1 VPRIVSLLASG
12 TEIVCA
18 LGAGDSLVGRSHE
31 CDRPAWVRRLPEC
44 TRPTFDVSQ
53 TSGEI
58 DAEVRRRFRSG
69 EPLYSID
76 ADLVETL
83 HPDLLIAQVHC
94 DVCAVT
100 PEDARRAGTDAGRRI
115 IALQAGSVDG
125 IFDDIASI
133 GRALGRE
140 DAARAVIADLKAQIE
155 AVRLA
160 TRAKSPR
167 RVLVL
172 EWTDPMFVAGNWM
185 PELIEAANGIV
196 ALGNA
201 ASYSAQVTWQ
211 AVEGADPDVLIVA
224 PCGFDL
230 DRTLKEVSYLESL
243 PGWDRL
249 RAVKEGNVAF
259 TDGNAYFNRSGTTIG
274 DTAEMLAEI
283 IYGAEKKHYRKAWLP
298 YSEARIAAEI
308 NRRHLDACARGL
320 ATYTDP
326 ATGFEVMTADFLRR
340 REVCCGSGCRHCP
353 YRALDH
359 DFREPA
365 ERSATQA

>member
-1 VPRIVSLLASG
+1 MHRVVSLLASG

-31 CDRPAWVRRLPEC
+31 CDRPTWVRKLPAC

-58 DAEVRRRFRSG
+58 DAEVRRRLRYG

-76 ADLVETL
+76 ADLIETL
-83 HPDLLIAQVHC
+83 HPDILIAQVHC

-100 PEDARRAGTDAGRRI
+100 PDDARRAGTDAGRRI
-115 IALQAGSVDG
+115 IALQAGSVNG

-133 GRALGRE
+133 GLAIGR
-140 DAARAVIADLKAQIE
+140 DGAANGVIADLKAQIDS
-155 AVRLA
+155 ARLA
-160 TRAKSPR
+160 ARSRSPR

-172 EWTDPMFVAGNWM
+172 EWTDPMFAAGNWM
-185 PELIEAANGIV
+185 PELIEAANGTV
-196 ALGNA
+196 ALGGG
-201 ASYSAQVTWQ
+201 ASYSVQVTWHD
-211 AVEGADPDVLIVA
+211 VESADPDVLIVA

-230 DRTLKEVSYLESL
+230 DRTLEEVSYLESI

-249 RAVKEGNVAF
+249 RAVKEGNVIFA
-259 TDGNAYFNRSGTTIG
+259 DGNAYFNRSGTTIG

-283 IYGAEKKHYRKAWLP
+283 IHGIGEKHYRKSWLP
-298 YSEARIAAEI
+298 YGEARTAAEI
-308 NRRHLDACARGL
+308 NRLHDDACARGL

-326 ATGFEVMTADFLRR
+326 ATGYQVMTAEFLRR
-340 REVCCGSGCRHCP
+340 RGTCCSSGCRHCP
-353 YRALDH
+353 YRGLDG
-359 DFREPA
+359 DLSQAA
-365 ERSATQA
+365 ESAATRF